1 MPSPSDPDP
10 SHRRYS
16 TVAILLH
23 WTIAILIVVNI
34 VIALNADELKGLAK
48 FSQLQWHKSFGLTVL
63 VLTALRFL
71 WRLANPPP
79 AYPAHMARWEKAAAT
94 VTHLGFYLLTLAIP
108 LTGWAMVSASP
119 LNIPTLL
126 FKTIPWP
133 HIGFVHSLPMIQR
146 KGLEGS
152 LTEVHQWLAWGML
165 VLLALHVAAALKHQF
180 RDRDWILWGM
190 FPLPALKPG
199 PAKQTEV

>member
-1 MPSPSDPDP
+1 M
-10 SHRRYS
+10 
-16 TVAILLH
+16 
-23 WTIAILIVVNI
+23 
-34 VIALNADELKGLAK
+34 
-48 FSQLQWHKSFGLTVL
+48 L

-152 LTEVHQWLAWGML
+152 LTAVHQTLAWGTL
-165 VLLALHVAAALKHQF
+165 ILLALHVAAALKHQF